1 MTVSSVGASASA
13 YYYLQSLL
21 PPPSADGQAPSAPVD
36 DLLNAFYPNGAT
48 QSGSPADSTN
58 GTSGGSGTAAP
69 VSTFSPDT
77 LSSLISLQGQPQG
90 VNPFVAAH
98 AQELFSQLDGNGDG
112 QISKSEFENVF
123 GSNADQSKVDGLFN
137 ALDSNGDGSVSQ
149 DELTSAMQASHALHH
164 HHHHADSGQG
174 GGDLLQ
180 ALTSGTQGATANT
193 TTNADGSSTTT
204 ISYADGSSVSLTTP
218 QASTDSGSANSGSAD
233 SGSANSG
240 SATSGSA
247 DSSSADTSSNST
259 NYFNLLEQLIR
270 LQAQS
275 LQALASQNQAT
286 SQTLASV

>member
-21 PPPSADGQAPSAPVD
+21 PPASADGQAPSDPVD
-36 DLLNAFYPNGAT
+36 QLLNAFYPNSAT
-48 QSGSPADSTN
+48 QSGSSADSTN
-58 GTSGGSGTAAP
+58 ATSGGSGTAAP
-69 VSTFSPDT
+69 CPAFSTDT
-77 LSSLISLQGQPQG
+77 MSSLMSLQEQPSG
-90 VNPFVAAH
+90 VNPFVAARSQ
-98 AQELFSQLDGNGDG
+98 ALFSQLDANGDG
-112 QISKSEFENVF
+112 QVSKSEFENVF
-123 GSNADQSKVDGLFN
+123 GSGADQSKVDGLFN
-137 ALDSNGDGSVSQ
+137 ALDANGDGSVSQ
-149 DELTSAMQASHALHH
+149 DELTSAVQASHALHH
-164 HHHHADSGQG
+164 HHHADSGQG
-174 GGDLLQ
+174 AGDILQ

-233 SGSANSG
+233 SGSANTA
-240 SATSGSA
+240 SADSGSA
-247 DSSSADTSSNST
+247 DNSSNST

-275 LQALASQNQAT
+275 LSALASQNQAT